1 MVPGGALS
9 GGNTIGWLG
18 DPPGCGGGISVL
30 HRLTAVEEAR
40 FLGEAALVH
49 RLFLEASGVAIYR
62 AAEALALLQL
72 SAVEAAIL
80 PEDYKSGAWELQEA
94 VRGIPDIRQGEDS
107 ILEVERSDHHLQTEA
122 HREAAKSQG
131 VERSDLHRLQGDHQG
146 AAIFPV
152 EE

>member
-1 MVPGGALS
+1 M
-9 GGNTIGWLG
+9 
-18 DPPGCGGGISVL
+18 
-30 HRLTAVEEAR
+30 AR
-40 FLGEAALVH
+40 FLGEAASVH

-107 ILEVERSDHHLQTEA
+107 VHLEVERSDHHLQTEA
-122 HREAAKSQG
+122 HREEAKSQG

-152 EE
+152 AE